1 MNYMRLEENRNIPFD
16 AERLS
21 LFKNIHSGERCFIIG
36 NGPSLNKTDL
46 SKLKDEITFGVN
58 GIFYKTREIGFVPT
72 YYVVEDDHVLRDN
85 KEAIEEYD
93 VKYKFFPSMH
103 RELIDPSENT
113 FYFLYNRGFYEKR
126 SPNFQM
132 PRFSTDIADRVYGGQ
147 TVTYTNLQIAY
158 YMGFSEVYLIG
169 VDFSYVIPKSAVVD
183 GVNITST
190 EDDENHFHPEYFGK
204 GKKWH
209 DPQLNQVLK
218 NYEFA
223 NLVFKWNGRKIY
235 NATIGGALEVFVRK
249 DYNSIFLDKKNDM
262 NNISFHLKDKA
273 SISIANKYF
282 RNGEYESAMES
293 YCDLY
298 ENDSSFVSYY
308 NNLFRTFEKVVKKG
322 VRVNESLFFRA
333 KKNIRKNSGLFI
345 EGEFNKVS
353 PFPQHG
359 SLEITTNIGCSISCK
374 ACPQSLL
381 VKSYNKQMSITNKWN
396 SASKQ
401 MSLVHFKEMLKK
413 VPRKVRIDFSGF
425 SEPYLNKSCSD
436 MIVFATNRGHEVTL
450 FTTLVGMTYLDLEKL
465 RGVIF
470 DWLYLHVP
478 DVNQNAKIK
487 CDDYYLELFEQVLD
501 GGLRRKKLN
510 FSYHGAIHPEIAKR
524 LDKRGIKYPTIT
536 LQNRAGNLENNDI
549 VKVKEKSIKGRI
561 SCKASCNQLN
571 QNVLLPNGDIVMCCQ
586 DYGLRHVFG
595 NLMREEY
602 YSVFENI
609 EYQKVREALN
619 DESVNI
625 LCRSCVRS
633 ISKRQSKVSVIIPV
647 YNIQNYLKKCIDSV
661 VSQTLKDLEV
671 IIVNDGSTDASLE
684 IAEQYAASDHRI
696 EIYNQKNKGLGAA
709 RNTGLAKATGE
720 YVFFLDGDDYVDCN
734 AFASLYEYACQND
747 LDIVVFGYKR
757 IDENDNVIAEPNFGE
772 GIRGKNE
779 AFSDALSFKFSPS
792 VTNKLYRRKL
802 FSQHD
807 VSFPENF
814 LHEDIPVTYRLFWYA
829 NRVGS
834 LSQSYYY
841 WLQRDKSITGIFSHK
856 HIDDVMTAF
865 SMIKNFLIEQ
875 SQYEKFKS
883 DFYGG
888 CLAMFIVL
896 YKRAMISTKSENREN
911 FVKYLRD
918 KIKSVDFFCDF
929 DSKLFISRHSE
940 KYKEYERIKQ
950 KALKYEEDI
959 CAI

>member
-1 MNYMRLEENRNIPFD
+1 MNYMKLEENRSIPFD

-46 SKLKDEITFGVN
+46 SKLKGEITFGVN

-72 YYVVEDDHVLRDN
+72 YYVVEDNHVLKDN
-85 KEAIEEYD
+85 KKAIEEYD

-103 RELIDPSENT
+103 RELIGPSENT
-113 FYFLYNRGFYEKR
+113 FYFLYNRGFYEKK
-126 SPNFQM
+126 SPNYRI
-132 PRFSTDIADRVYGGQ
+132 PRFSADIADRVYGGQ

-169 VDFSYVIPKSAVVD
+169 VDFSYVIPESAI
-183 GVNITST
+183 VNGFDITST

-209 DPQLNQVLK
+209 DPQLSQVLK
-218 NYEFA
+218 SYEFA
-223 NLVFKWNGRKIY
+223 DLVFKWDGRRIY
-235 NATIGGALEVFVRK
+235 NATIGGALEAFMRK
-249 DYNSIFLDKKNDM
+249 DYDSIFLNKNKGEK
-262 NNISFHLKDKA
+262 NISLLLENKN
-273 SISIANKYF
+273 SISIANRYF
-282 RNGEYESAMES
+282 RNGEYEKAMES

-298 ENDSSFVSYY
+298 EENSDFSSYY
-308 NNLFRTFEKVVKKG
+308 NNLFRTFEEVIKKG
-322 VRVNESLFFRA
+322 VRVNEELFFRV
-333 KKNIRKNSGLFI
+333 KKNIRKNSGFFI
-345 EGEFNKVS
+345 EGEVNKVS

-381 VKSYNKQMSITNKWN
+381 TKNYTKQISITNKWN
-396 SASKQ
+396 STSKQ
-401 MSLVHFKEMLKK
+401 MSLVDFKEMLKK

-436 MIVFATNRGHEVTL
+436 MIVFATNRGHEVVL

-510 FSYHGAIHPEIAKR
+510 FSCHGSIHPEIAKR
-524 LDKRGIKYPTIT
+524 LDERGIKYPATI
-536 LQNRAGNLENNDI
+536 LQNRAGNLESNDLI
-549 VKVKEKSIKGRI
+549 KVKEKSIKGRI
-561 SCKASCNQLN
+561 SCKASGNQLN

-586 DYGLRHVFG
+586 DYGLKHVFG

-602 YSVFENI
+602 YSIFENI
-609 EYQKVREALN
+609 EYQKVRGALN

-625 LCRSCVRS
+625 LCRSCERS
-633 ISKRQSKVSVIIPV
+633 MPKMQAKISVIIPV
-647 YNIQNYLKKCIDSV
+647 YNVQKYLKKCIDSV
-661 VSQTLKDLEV
+661 VNQTLKDIEI
-671 IIVNDGSTDASLE
+671 IIVNDGSTDAGLE
-684 IAEQYAASDHRI
+684 IAEQYAVSDHRI
-696 EIYNQKNKGLGAA
+696 EIYTQKNKGLGGA

-747 LDIVVFGYKR
+747 LDIVVFGLKR
-757 IDENDNVIAEPNFGE
+757 IDKNGNIIWEKKFEE

-779 AFSDALSFKFSPS
+779 AFADALSFNLTPS
-792 VTNKLYRRKL
+792 VANKLYRREL
-802 FSQHD
+802 FSQYG
-807 VSFPENF
+807 VSFPEGF

-829 NRVGS
+829 NRVGF

-856 HIDDVMTAF
+856 HIDDVMSAF

-875 SQYEKFKS
+875 SQYERFKS
-883 DFYGG
+883 DFYIG

-896 YKRAMISTKSENREN
+896 YKRAMNSMKNKNREN

-918 KIKSVDFFCDF
+918 KIESVDFFYDF

-940 KYKEYERIKQ
+940 KYKEYEQIKE
-950 KALKYEEDI
+950 KAFKYEEDI